1 MRKLLIRIWFLPSSL
16 VENLD
21 EKASKLRAK
30 LGIKDEWD
38 DDTSFVVFLVVF
50 FSLVLYRLF
59 T

>member
-1 MRKLLIRIWFLPSSL
+1 MRKLLIRIWYLPSSL

-38 DDTSFVVFLVVF
+38 DDTSFVVFLIVF

>member
-1 MRKLLIRIWFLPSSL
+1 MRKLLIRIWYLPSSL